1 MVVKVNGPEGLGG
14 MVSQEI
20 GPTMMQGGES
30 KMKEMREVNLQ
41 KDSDTLKWVLQP
53 KLGQN

>member
-14 MVSQEI
+14 MVSRDI

-41 KDSDTLKWVLQP
+41 KDSGTLK
-53 KLGQN
+53 